1 MCSARLRTVVWMV
14 ACVGIVAAMAGR
26 VLAQLDTDT
35 DNAKP
40 RVRSSHPYIRAMIAE
55 ASQRSATF
63 RGLVEA
69 IEKTDG
75 IIYVEQGECSHRVTA
90 CLTMSIAATPGFRF
104 LRVLVDARQLD
115 WDVMAS
121 IGHELRHALEVLSE
135 SGIRSTEAIFL
146 YYYRE
151 GMTMGETFET
161 SAAIRAGNT
170 VRNEVASFSK
180 RRAF

>member
-14 ACVGIVAAMAGR
+14 ACLAAVAAMADS
-26 VLAQLDTDT
+26 VLAQLDAD
-35 DNAKP
+35 AKP
-40 RVRSSHPYIRAMIAE
+40 RVRSSHPYIRAMVAE
-55 ASQRSATF
+55 ASQRSTTF

-69 IEKTDG
+69 IEKSDG
-75 IIYVEQGECSHRVTA
+75 IVYVEQGECSHRVTA
-90 CLTMSIAATPGFRF
+90 CLTLSIAATPGFRF
-104 LRVLVDARQLD
+104 LRVLVDARQPD
-115 WDVMAS
+115 WEVMAS